1 MLSWSYFASCLVN
14 HTHLNISQVIPWLL
28 PEHCLNNIVEAT
40 LLFILV
46 SAILLSNDDVNRREQ
61 CCAANCEQCCPAP
74 HEQCCP
80 APHEQCCAA
89 PISNSLI
96 IHEENTKEINTETEF
111 GYVMKH
117 LHKIKPTFIS
127 IIFSLNTDLLEM
139 LYQTLGRV
147 FHQVIQTP
155 RSC

>member
-1 MLSWSYFASCLVN
+1 MVNFKNVLFFYELFPLSSKFFQKIFFQ
-14 HTHLNISQVIPWLL
+14 NIDELEKQVK
-28 PEHCLNNIVEAT
+28 HSKV
-40 LLFILV
+40 FILV
-46 SAILLSNDDVNRREQ
+46 CLVFSTCLSVFRNQRKNTHS
-61 CCAANCEQCCPAP
+61 CLNYY
-74 HEQCCP
+74 
-80 APHEQCCAA
+80 
-89 PISNSLI
+89 ISNSLI

-117 LHKIKPTFIS
+117 LHKIKPTFVS
-127 IIFSLNTDLLEM
+127 IFSLNTDLFQM